1 MFSELRSLWANR
13 GFRLLITARFISNIG
28 NGMAPIA
35 LAFGVLSLPG
45 ATATSLSYVTASQM
59 VPIVVF
65 LLIGGV
71 VADRVGRAQMVGGT
85 DVIGSLIVM
94 LNGFLFLSDS
104 ASVPQLCAT
113 GFVMGILN
121 ALWYPAFSG
130 LLPEVVDSGQLQSAN
145 SLVGFSAN
153 IGFTLGASVAGILV
167 STAGPGWAFVADGAS
182 YLCAGI
188 LVWQLR
194 SVSARSPAGH
204 EESIVSQM
212 KQGWTE
218 FWGRRWLVV
227 IAGSF
232 ALVNMCFEA
241 FLAVLAPLQMKE
253 ALGGARHMG
262 FMMFAWGLGSV
273 CGVLVSMRIR
283 TRKPLV
289 TAMIVI
295 PTVGLWM
302 GALAVPVGLP
312 IIMVL
317 ALATGIAFDIF
328 YVLWMTT
335 VQSQVPHEALSRVG
349 AFDAFGSN
357 ALVPLGL
364 LVAGPLATAFGVRAV
379 LLGAAAVT
387 IMLSLGAL
395 LSADV
400 RAVERR
406 QVALDDPPMT
416 AAG

>member
-1 MFSELRSLWANR
+1 MFSEFTSLWANR
-13 GFRLLITARFISNIG
+13 AFRLLITARFISNIG

-71 VADRVGRAQMVGGT
+71 MADRVGRAQMVGGT
-85 DVIGSLIVM
+85 DVIGSLIVV
-94 LNGFLFLSDS
+94 LNGLLFITDF
-104 ASVPQLCAT
+104 ASVPQLCVT
-113 GFVMGILN
+113 GFAMGVLN

-130 LLPEVVDSGQLQSAN
+130 LLPEVVEPEKLQPAN

-167 STAGPGWAFVADGAS
+167 SSVGPGWAFVTDGAS
-182 YLCAGI
+182 YFCAGI

-194 SVSARSPAGH
+194 SVSTRSPAGR
-204 EESIVSQM
+204 EESVLSQM

-227 IAGSF
+227 IASSF
-232 ALVNMCFEA
+232 ALINMCFEA

-253 ALGGARHMG
+253 SLGGARHMG

-273 CGVLVSMRIR
+273 AGVVVSMRIR
-283 TRKPLV
+283 TRRPLI
-289 TAMIVI
+289 TAMAVI

-302 GALAVPVGLP
+302 AALAVPVSLP
-312 IIMVL
+312 VIMVL
-317 ALATGIAFDIF
+317 ALATGIAFDVF

-349 AFDAFGSN
+349 AYDAFGSN
-357 ALVPLGL
+357 ALVPIGL
-364 LVAGPLATAFGVRAV
+364 LVAGPLATAFGVRSV
-379 LLGAAAVT
+379 LIGGAIVT
-387 IMLSLGAL
+387 IALSLGSL

-400 RAVERR
+400 RTVQRR
-406 QVALDDPPMT
+406 TVT
-416 AAG
+416 STS